1 MSNQTT
7 TPNVGLVLPGD
18 DHSNVPWGPGDLL
31 LTQAFS
37 ALDAR
42 INNLEVKS
50 ADGAIASRIGKVV
63 ITKASAAALT
73 LAAPLPGLPS
83 AGGHDG
89 QLLNIICITAF
100 AHVITLPANKLN
112 GNKGTITF
120 SAAVA
125 NNVQLEAYGG
135 VWYITNGIGQSLT

>member
-1 MSNQTT
+1 MANQTV

-18 DHSNVPWGPGDLL
+18 DHNNVPWGAGDLL
-31 LTQAFS
+31 LANAFAS
-37 ALDAR
+37 LDAR

-63 ITKASAAALT
+63 ITKGSAAALT
-73 LAAPLPGLPS
+73 LPAPAPGLPA
-83 AGGHDG
+83 AGGNDG

-100 AHVITLPANKLN
+100 AHVVTCPANKVN
-112 GNKGTITF
+112 GNKQTITF
-120 SAAVA
+120 AAAVA

-135 VWYITNGIGQSLT
+135 VWYVTNGVGQSLT